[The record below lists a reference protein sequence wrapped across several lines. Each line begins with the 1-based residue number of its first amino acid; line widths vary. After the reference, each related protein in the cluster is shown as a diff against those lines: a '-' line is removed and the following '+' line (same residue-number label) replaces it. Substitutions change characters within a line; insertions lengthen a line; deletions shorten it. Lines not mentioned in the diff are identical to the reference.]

1 MDDERHPALNVIH
14 RIAPSELRMKSAI
27 RWRGRC

>member
-27 RWRGRC
+27 R